1 MACETNL
8 TQSSSELEPPA
19 HPPVRLHEVTGT
31 RKMLAS
37 RAGALALLGDSTLDN
52 KLWVAKRE
60 PSVTEH
66 LRGKLNNHGSIN
78 WAVHNLAVDGAL
90 VRAVPSQLEA
100 TPSETTH
107 FVVSVGGNNGLGF
120 LGYVENGSVCGL
132 PWRLCCILWLIWTD
146 FRAEYEAAIDLIQAR
161 SGGARLI
168 MCSLYGPCMHGRFA
182 LGGPRLRRLVRKL
195 VIAVGVWALNRV
207 VGRAAKRRRLPLID
221 LRAIFNSEWDYA
233 NPIEPSAQGG
243 DKISEN
249 ILHILQ
255 THDFDRGEHRV
266 FALVS
271 HTCPPYPYGASV
283 RGEDKSAHLCG
294 SGDGLAAQ
302 PSAQG
307 TAQGIANNN
316 RSAQNDAYRAF
327 GLVGLWSRR
336 TQPRE
341 SPPLPRP

>member
-1 MACETNL
+1 M
-8 TQSSSELEPPA
+8 P
-19 HPPVRLHEVTGT
+19 
-31 RKMLAS
+31 AS
-37 RAGALALLGDSTLDN
+37 RAGTLALLGDSTLDN

-66 LRGKLNNHGSIN
+66 LRGKLSNQRASTI

-90 VRAVPSQLEA
+90 VKAIPSQLDG

-107 FVVSVGGNNGLGF
+107 FVVSAGGNDGLGF
-120 LGYVENGSVCGL
+120 LGDVENGSICGL
-132 PWRLCCILWLIWTD
+132 PWRLCCILWRIWSD
-146 FRAEYEAAIDLIQAR
+146 FHAEYEQTIDLIQAR

-168 MCSLYGPCMHGRFA
+168 VCSLYGPCMHGRFA

-195 VIAVGVWALNRV
+195 VVAVGVWALNRV
-207 VGRAAKRRRLPLID
+207 ITRAAKRRRLPLID

-249 ILHILQ
+249 ILHVLQ
-255 THDFDRGEHRV
+255 THDFDRREHKV

-283 RGEDKSAHLCG
+283 RGEDKSAHLPG
-294 SGDGLAAQ
+294 SGEGLAAQ
-302 PSAQG
+302 PSAAAQG
-307 TAQGIANNN
+307 TTQGIANNN
-316 RSAQNDAYRAF
+316 RSGQNDENRAG
-327 GLVGLWSRR
+327 GLM
-336 TQPRE
+336 E
-341 SPPLPRP
+341 LPRASVRVHP